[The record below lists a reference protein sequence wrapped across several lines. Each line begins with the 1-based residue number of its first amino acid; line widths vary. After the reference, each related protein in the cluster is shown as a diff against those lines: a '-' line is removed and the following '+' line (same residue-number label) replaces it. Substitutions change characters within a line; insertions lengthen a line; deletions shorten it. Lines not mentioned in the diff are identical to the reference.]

1 MDFEIIP
8 LAPPS
13 DQTGRDSGP
22 ISWVS
27 LKGMGAYNSREL
39 RRSHGPQKISG
50 SKKVKFWLGD
60 PDPQIWGPS
69 PHGPG
74 TLYRDP
80 RVVPKTERTVEV
92 SISVTEIIA
101 IEN

>member
-27 LKGMGAYNSREL
+27 VKGMGAYNSREL

-69 PHGPG
+69 PPVPRA
-74 TLYRDP
+74 LYWDLG
-80 RVVPKTERTVEV
+80 VVPNAERTVE
-92 SISVTEIIA
+92 ISLFVTEIFA